1 MDHNEMVELAR
12 DHARQKPFLQFASL
26 FSPEKVIG
34 FDKIRVGSETD
45 GGYVMLDDFGDV
57 DLALSFGVDINADWD
72 VEVAERGI
80 KVQQFDHSVPQSP
93 VDHPQISFFKQMI
106 TPTGDEPDSNS
117 ITRIFNSAGVKRDA
131 CVILKIDI
139 ESAEWDVLDGCPV
152 PALKRFS
159 QILIEMHDFDRAT
172 DPYWLMRATRVMKK
186 LKDLFGVYHVH
197 ANNWSPMA
205 AIGNVYFPGTLEVSM
220 ASKTRYEFERSDELF
235 PTRLDAPNNPLRPD
249 LYLGA
254 FQFRPI

>member
-26 FSPEKVIG
+26 FSPEKVVG
-34 FDKIRVGSETD
+34 FDKIRVGSESD
-45 GGYVMLDDFGDV
+45 GGYVMLDDFNNTA
-57 DLALSFGVDINADWD
+57 LALSFGVDINADWD
-72 VEVAERGI
+72 VDVVERGV
-80 KVQQFDHSVPQSP
+80 KVQQYDHSVPQSP
-93 VDHPQISFFKQMI
+93 VDHPQIAFFKQMI
-106 TPTGDEPDSNS
+106 TPSGDEPDSNS
-117 ITRIFNSAGVKRDA
+117 IPKILRAAGVTRDA
-131 CVILKIDI
+131 SVILKIDI
-139 ESAEWDVLDGCPV
+139 ESAEWDIFDTCPV
-152 PALKRFS
+152 SDLARFS

-186 LKDLFGVYHVH
+186 LKSLFGVHHVH

-205 AIGNVYFPGTLEVSM
+205 AIGNVYFPGTLELSM
-220 ASKTRYEFERSDELF
+220 AAKARYQFEPSPELF

-249 LYLGA
+249 LYLGS

>member
-26 FSPEKVIG
+26 FNPEKVVG
-34 FDKIRVGSETD
+34 FDKIRVGSESD
-45 GGYVMLDDFGDV
+45 GGYVMLDDFADV

-72 VEVAERGI
+72 LDVVNRGVEV
-80 KVQQFDHSVPQSP
+80 QQYDHSVPQSP
-93 VDHPQISFFKQMI
+93 VDHPRIRFFKQMI
-106 TPTGDEPDSNS
+106 TPSGDEPDSNS
-117 ITRIFNSAGVKRDA
+117 IPKILSAAGVRRDA
-131 CVILKIDI
+131 SVILKIDI
-139 ESAEWDVLDGCPV
+139 ESAEWDVFDACP
-152 PALKRFS
+152 PSALARFS

-172 DPYWLMRATRVMKK
+172 DAYWLMRATRVMKK
-186 LKDLFGVYHVH
+186 LTSLFGIYHVH

-205 AIGNVYFPGTLEVSM
+205 AIGNVYFPGTLELSF
-220 ASKTRYEFERSDELF
+220 ASKARYQFESNQELF

-249 LYLGA
+249 LYLGS